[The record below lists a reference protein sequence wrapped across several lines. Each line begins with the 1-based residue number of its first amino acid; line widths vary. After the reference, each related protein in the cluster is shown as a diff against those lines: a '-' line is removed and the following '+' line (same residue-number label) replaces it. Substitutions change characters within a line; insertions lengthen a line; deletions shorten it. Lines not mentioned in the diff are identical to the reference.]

1 MVSIFGEEKNT
12 QTARV
17 IDTPTKKHFRKVFAV
32 LLLLCS
38 LRGFSSSC
46 LLQEFTTMSEMNS
59 LDLTSRGMKTQEA
72 DEMDWQAAKAAFE
85 NLKTKTPRPV
95 ST

>member
-1 MVSIFGEEKNT
+1 
-12 QTARV
+12 
-17 IDTPTKKHFRKVFAV
+17 
-32 LLLLCS
+32 
-38 LRGFSSSC
+38 
-46 LLQEFTTMSEMNS
+46 MSEINS
-59 LDLTSRGMKTQEA
+59 LDLTSCGMKTQEA